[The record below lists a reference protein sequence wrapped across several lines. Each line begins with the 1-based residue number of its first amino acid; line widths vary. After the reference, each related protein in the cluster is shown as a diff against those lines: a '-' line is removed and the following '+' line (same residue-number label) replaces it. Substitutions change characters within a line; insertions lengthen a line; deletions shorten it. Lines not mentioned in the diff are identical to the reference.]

1 MKFEYSFHW
10 KKQKKYRPEITDD
23 LIELCIENSEKT
35 RDRKWENAYNAISR
49 IPPSGR
55 ILKVVYREV
64 YKDKSKIIKV
74 ITAYW
79 LD

>member
-1 MKFEYSFHW
+1 M
-10 KKQKKYRPEITDD
+10 
-23 LIELCIENSEKT
+23 NSGKLK
-35 RDRKWENAYNAISR
+35 DKIWSDAYNAIAK

-55 ILKVVYREV
+55 ILKGVYRDLG
-64 YKDKSKIIKV
+64 KNIKRI

>member
-1 MKFEYSFHW
+1 MKIESSFHW
-10 KKQKKYRPEITDD
+10 LKQKKYRFDITDD
-23 LIELCIENSEKT
+23 LIEFCINNSAKLK
-35 RDRKWENAYNAISR
+35 DRKWLNAYNSISK

-55 ILKVVYREV
+55 TLKIVFRE
-64 YKDKSKIIKV
+64 KGKNIKRI

>member
-1 MKFEYSFHW
+1 MNFECSLHW

-23 LIELCIENSEKT
+23 LIELCIRNSEKLK
-35 RDRKWENAYNAISR
+35 DKKWPDAFNAIAR
-49 IPPSGR
+49 IPPLGR
-55 ILKVVYREV
+55 TLKVI
-64 YKDKSKIIKV
+64 YKEKGKNIKRI

>member
-10 KKQKKYRPEITDD
+10 EKQKKFRPEITDD
-23 LIELCIENSEKT
+23 LIELCIINSKKL
-35 RDRKWENAYNAISR
+35 RDKKWDDAYNAIAR
-49 IPPSGR
+49 ISLFGR
-55 ILKVVYREV
+55 TLKVVYKE
-64 YKDKSKIIKV
+64 KGKNIKRI

>member
-1 MKFEYSFHW
+1 MKIEHSFHW

>member
-1 MKFEYSFHW
+1 MIIEYSFHW

-23 LIELCIENSEKT
+23 LIELCIQNSEKLK
-35 RDRKWENAYNAISR
+35 DRKWINACNAISK

-55 ILKVVYREV
+55 TLKVVYRE
-64 YKDKSKIIKV
+64 KGKNIKRI